1 MCIYSL
7 LPVHL
12 VNEYRLF
19 ASRQTADE
27 IARLLYAER
36 YGAAPTLLFDRGSVF
51 MSELITK
58 LCRLFAVMKIQTS
71 SYHPQRNAAAER
83 NIGSIFGMLCKF
95 CSLDQRDWP
104 RYVPGILCVY
114 RSTPATESTTLSPYF
129 IIFGRECRLPLDL
142 ALLPNKMGHKA
153 QTHVED
159 ICKSLEVG

>member
-12 VNEYRLF
+12 VNENRLF

-36 YGAAPTLLFDRGSVF
+36 YGTAPTLLFDRGSVF

-83 NIGSIFGMLCKF
+83 NIGSIFGVLRKY

-104 RYVPGILCVY
+104 RYVPGILCVQEYTRY
-114 RSTPATESTTLSPYF
+114 RVNDSESIF

-142 ALLPNKMGHKA
+142 SLLPNKMGHKA